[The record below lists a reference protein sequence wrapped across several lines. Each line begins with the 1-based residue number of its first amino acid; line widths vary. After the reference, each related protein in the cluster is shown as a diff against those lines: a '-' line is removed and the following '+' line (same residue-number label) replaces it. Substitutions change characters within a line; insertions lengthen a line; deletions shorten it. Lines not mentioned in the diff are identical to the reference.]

1 MILKSEIVCPKDK
14 RSVASKETLIKAL
27 EASEKQLHDFY
38 SNPSAKAYI
47 SMRNNVQNVI
57 DEIDNIFKEA
67 KLEQRRVLNGEDK
80 TFDKI
85 SNFWKAQAD
94 LDDTLERLRKKT
106 TPEDILEAEK
116 QAEGTQSIVE
126 LVRNKANIAQ
136 TDKNKK
142 RFED

>member
-57 DEIDNIFKEA
+57 DEIDAIFKDA
-67 KLEQRRVLNGEDK
+67 KTNGTRVLNADDK
-80 TFDKI
+80 LFDKI
-85 SNFWKAQAD
+85 NAFWKVQGEH
-94 LDDTLERLRKKT
+94 DDTLERLRKKT